1 MKHIVRPVYQAPAN
15 KGEFAAWLFRMLADY
30 RNRLGRS
37 NVVARL
43 PIFFAGGV
51 EVVGDE
57 LLCGERVGNGHTYL
71 GEGHASVT
79 IKA

>member
-15 KGEFAAWLFRMLADY
+15 KGEFAAWLSRMLPDDG
-30 RNRLGRS
+30 NRLGGS

-43 PIFFAGGV
+43 PIVFAGGV

-57 LLCGERVGNGHTYL
+57 LLAARE
-71 GEGHASVT
+71 SVT
-79 IKA
+79 ATHT